1 MSDEIKAL
9 RAELDALTEQMK
21 TSYIKMAHAMIEG
34 KNQTEAYV
42 EAGGKA
48 KDPYAGASE
57 MLKLNPNISQYVDL
71 AKKIAS
77 LEAVDHL
84 EVTEA
89 RITRELAKIG
99 FFNIKKLYAKDG
111 RLLEPHE
118 LDDDTAGAVT
128 EIEETI
134 LRTDSET
141 GDQTIKRKYKMGDKK
156 GALQLLGNTRAI
168 QMFREN
174 IGVEDPEKKL
184 TEAQLNARIAELQRK
199 AGAGEAT

>member
-9 RAELDALTEQMK
+9 RAELELLAERMKPMHLDMAKAL
-21 TSYIKMAHAMIEG
+21 AEG
-34 KNQTEAYV
+34 HSQTEAYQI
-42 EAGGKA
+42 AGGTGS
-48 KDPYAGASE
+48 DPRQSAYQ
-57 MLKLNPNISQYVDL
+57 MIFTNIYIGEYVDL

-99 FFNIKKLYAKDG
+99 FFNIKKLYDKDG

-174 IGVEDPEKKL
+174 TVITHPEETL

>member
-9 RAELDALTEQMK
+9 RAELDLLAERMKPVHLRMAKALANGATQE
-21 TSYIKMAHAMIEG
+21 
-34 KNQTEAYV
+34 EAYL
-42 EAGGKA
+42 ATGLKG
-48 KDPYAGASE
+48 KDPRQLGNQ
-57 MLKLNPNISQYVDL
+57 LFLTNPYIGEYVEI
-71 AKKIAS
+71 AKKVAS
-77 LEAVDHL
+77 IEAVDHL
-84 EVTEA
+84 EVTEE
-89 RITRELAKIG
+89 RITRELAKLG
-99 FFNIKKLYAKDG
+99 FFNIKKLYDKTG

-118 LDDDTAGAVT
+118 LEDDTAAAVT

-141 GDQTIKRKYKMGDKK
+141 GDQTIKRKYKLADKK

-174 IGVEDPEKKL
+174 VAIEDPAEKL

-199 AGAGEAT
+199 AGAGSAT

>member
-9 RAELDALTEQMK
+9 RAELELLAERMKPTHLLMAKALANGATQE
-21 TSYIKMAHAMIEG
+21 
-34 KNQTEAYV
+34 EAYIATGLKGKEPRFLGSQLFLTNPHISEYV
-42 EAGGKA
+42 E
-48 KDPYAGASE
+48 
-57 MLKLNPNISQYVDL
+57 I

-84 EVTEA
+84 EVTEE

-99 FFNIKKLYAKDG
+99 FFNIKKLYDKDG

-118 LDDDTAGAVT
+118 LDDDTAAAVT
-128 EIEETI
+128 EIEETV
-134 LRTDSET
+134 LRTDSES
-141 GDQTIKRKYKMGDKK
+141 GEQTIKRKYKMGDKK

-174 IGVEDPEKKL
+174 TVITHPEETL